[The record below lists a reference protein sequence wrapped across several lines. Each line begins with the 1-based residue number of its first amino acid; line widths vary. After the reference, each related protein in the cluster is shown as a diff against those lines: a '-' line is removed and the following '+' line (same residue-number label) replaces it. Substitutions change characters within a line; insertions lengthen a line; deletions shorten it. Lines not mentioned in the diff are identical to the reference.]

1 MGKRGPPLRHRLRIQ
16 AALSVGA
23 GVLFILADWN
33 RAVAIWLLVS
43 GLVLAVAVLIM
54 DRREQG

>member
-1 MGKRGPPLRHRLRIQ
+1 MAKRGPPFRHRLRIQ
-16 AALSVGA
+16 AALCVGA

-33 RAVAIWLLVS
+33 RTVATWLLIG
-43 GLVLAVAVLIM
+43 GLVLAVAVLII